1 MVSLM
6 NIHTY
11 TTCTNRHSTIRG
23 QFSQVVKKVSLMT
36 FMNRQ
41 HSLSMVSIMN
51 IIYIYIIYYYYM
63 NRQHSLSMVS
73 IMNIHGRRIVRLV
86 NTLDDFYQ
94 AVVLGNQHNN
104 TREKIQFFF
113 TCVWNSQSVT
123 DTSLAFGTSR
133 SGWWMAKPSP
143 FSIQEVCRN
152 FHGLWRLKHWK
163 IRTSLTDSDVKTFL
177 EGEKTNTRKE
187 KPKVTYS

>member
-1 MVSLM
+1 MVSLT

-11 TTCTNRHSTIRG
+11 TTCMNRHSTIRG

-63 NRQHSLSMVS
+63 NRQHSLS

-94 AVVLGNQHNN
+94 AVVLDNQRNN
-104 TREKIQFFF
+104 TREKIQYFF